1 MMEKKFNN
9 PRKDDYRDEVIDI
22 RRVTKVTKGGRTLH
36 FSATVAVGDGKM
48 SDGKTLEIVVKPG
61 DRVVCSKYSGSQIKY
76 NECEYLIL
84 SQNDILAIVE

>member
-1 MMEKKFNN
+1 ME
-9 PRKDDYRDEVIDI
+9 V
-22 RRVTKVTKGGRTLH
+22 
-36 FSATVAVGDGKM
+36 VAVGDGKM